1 MRAPYQVLILPF
13 RRTQRGVEFA
23 VFKRSGTSCWQF
35 VSGGGEDDERPVE
48 AAVREMQEE
57 VGVNVKGRLVSLD
70 AKTTIPVNVFKDS
83 ANWDD
88 ALLVIPEH
96 AFASDIDDAE
106 LVLSSEHDELKWVT
120 AEQANSLLRWDS
132 NKTALWEV
140 CQRLVRGMDEQA

>member
-23 VFKRSGTSCWQF
+23 VFKRSGTSYWQF

-120 AEQANSLLRWDS
+120 AEQANSLLKWDS

-140 CQRLVRGMDEQA
+140 CQRLARGMDEQA